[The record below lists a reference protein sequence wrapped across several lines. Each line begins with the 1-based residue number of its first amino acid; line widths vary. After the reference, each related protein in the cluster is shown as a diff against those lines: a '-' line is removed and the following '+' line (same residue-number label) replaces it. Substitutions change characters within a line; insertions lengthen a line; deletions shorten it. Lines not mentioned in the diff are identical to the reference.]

1 MQRLFL
7 YEFYRDRAEIGFT
20 LDKEQGAVSVN
31 VFGAIEGAEVAIY
44 GGFHRPRGGNV
55 YDH

>member
-7 YEFYRDRAEIGFT
+7 YEFYRDCAKIGFT
-20 LDKEQGAVSVN
+20 LDKEQRAVSVN
-31 VFGAIEGAEVAIY
+31 VFGAIEGAKVAIDR
-44 GGFHRPRGGNV
+44 GFYRPRGGNV